1 MNLNLRYQPFG
12 VLVRYCVFLYFSF
25 PKCLKIRNLPSSQV
39 VAIINAQAE
48 LSAQTDA
55 G

>member
-1 MNLNLRYQPFG
+1 MNLNLRHQPFG
-12 VLVRYCVFLYFSF
+12 VLVRDYVFLYFSF
-25 PKCLKIRNLPSSQV
+25 SKCFKIRNPPSSQV